1 MKLMVTGGCGFIGSN
16 FLNLAFNHNFE
27 SILNIDSL
35 TYAADEK
42 NVNSENQSNYKFKKV
57 DITNRDKLK
66 LEINSFKP
74 DVIVHFAAESHVD
87 NSIVDSYNFVNTNV
101 IGTYN
106 LIEISR
112 EYIEKNNINNFHFI
126 HISTD
131 EVFGDLS
138 NEGFFSEKTPY
149 NPSSPYSASKA
160 SSDHLVNAWIRTYN
174 FPATILN
181 CSNNFG
187 PGQHSEKL
195 IPMIILNSFNNNKIP
210 VYGDGSNVREW
221 IFVEDYCNAIFVVI
235 DKREKSLFE
244 TFCVGSS
251 NEMKNIDIV
260 KQICSI
266 INKKFQL
273 KYDCLSLITF
283 VEDRKGHD
291 FRYAIDSSKIK
302 NLLGFSTSENFD
314 EALLKTI
321 NWYKNKKT

>member
-42 NVNSENQSNYKFKKV
+42 NVNSENQSNYKFRKI
-57 DITNRDKLK
+57 DITNRDKLE

-101 IGTYN
+101 MGTYN

-112 EYIEKNNINNFHFI
+112 EYIEKNNIDNFHFI

-138 NEGFFSEKTPY
+138 NKGFFSEKTPY

-195 IPMIILNSFNNNKIP
+195 IPTIILNSFNNNKIP
-210 VYGDGSNVREW
+210 VYGDGSNVRETNVPSSAGTNVPENENPRTVL
-221 IFVEDYCNAIFVVI
+221 FPVDVENPASAAAPPKAPVSV
-235 DKREKSLFE
+235 
-244 TFCVGSS
+244 TP
-251 NEMKNIDIV
+251 
-260 KQICSI
+260 
-266 INKKFQL
+266 
-273 KYDCLSLITF
+273 LIANWKPY
-283 VEDRKGHD
+283 R
-291 FRYAIDSSKIK
+291 
-302 NLLGFSTSENFD
+302 STSE
-314 EALLKTI
+314 L
-321 NWYKNKKT
+321 